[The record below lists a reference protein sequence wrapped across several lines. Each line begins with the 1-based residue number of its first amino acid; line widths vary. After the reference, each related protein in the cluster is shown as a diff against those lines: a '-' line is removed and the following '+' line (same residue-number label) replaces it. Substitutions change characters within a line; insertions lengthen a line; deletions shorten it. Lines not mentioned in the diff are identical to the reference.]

1 MTWCHTFLLLSPPL
15 RAYDEVMPT
24 ILYCTHKAFKQ
35 AARMNRSTQDKS
47 TNKEMGDEESDLNHG
62 VPLPLH
68 SDLEGNIAHGGGDF
82 SNGNLAF
89 LSGGDDSDDF
99 DAIVRMDQEAR
110 HHNALEEAVTTASN
124 NRRRWIR
131 ELGISHFLC
140 HRLYCKYIFPLCV
153 VIGATLGIMIAAGYD
168 FHKET
173 LPPFLV
179 DWIYESR
186 NGWDD
191 TVAADIPKW
200 EMPETSAAGGSS
212 SALIQLEVING
223 LDDSWQS
230 YFDQTLQDWN
240 QGDPANIVE
249 LSVTKLDRPVPNCDF
264 VRGKI
269 MMCNGD
275 YGATDFHGM
284 NHILVYGSTITAS
297 LAKLNEY
304 YMKDASRARKQYTI
318 CHGTYI
324 LWTEGAAF
332 GAKSVPM

>member
-1 MTWCHTFLLLSPPL
+1 MKPSAHQVNS
-15 RAYDEVMPT
+15 
-24 ILYCTHKAFKQ
+24 
-35 AARMNRSTQDKS
+35 
-47 TNKEMGDEESDLNHG
+47 KEMGDEESVLNNNHD
-62 VPLPLH
+62 VSLPLH
-68 SDLEGNIAHGGGDF
+68 ADFLEDNNANGGAYPSDD
-82 SNGNLAF
+82 LAF
-89 LSGGDDSDDF
+89 LSGGSDDF

-110 HHNALEEAVTTASN
+110 HHNALEEQVTAATN
-124 NRRRWIR
+124 HRRRWIG
-131 ELGISHFLC
+131 ELSISHFLC

-191 TVAADIPKW
+191 IVVADIPKW
-200 EMPETSAAGGSS
+200 EMPEASAGGSS

-223 LDDSWQS
+223 LEDSWQS

-240 QGDPANIVE
+240 EGDPANIVE
-249 LSVTKLDRPVPNCDF
+249 LSVTKLDRPSSNCDF

-275 YGATDFHGM
+275 YGPTDFHGM

-297 LAKLNEY
+297 LAKLNEH

-318 CHGTYI
+318 CHGMYI
-324 LWTEGAAF
+324 L
-332 GAKSVPM
+332 V